1 MKYVRQFL
9 IILVISLSLIHIYKY
24 YISYFHENTEKLLVL
39 VKDVTNTTRLE
50 DEKRLELEAAL
61 LQAKKAN
68 DAKKA
73 FLSNMSHDIR
83 TPINVD
89 VYKRQSL

>member
-1 MKYVRQFL
+1 MNIRLNCGMKKGRKCW
-9 IILVISLSLIHIYKY
+9 YKY

-68 DAKKA
+68 DAKKCI
-73 FLSNMSHDIR
+73 FIEL
-83 TPINVD
+83 
-89 VYKRQSL
+89 